1 MKRIIAIVLL
11 CWSAGVMAEP
21 IEMIC
26 KKEGLE
32 DASLTINL
40 ATNKVQYAGWKPLDI
55 FFKNDK
61 YIVWV
66 GNYMDKETDPYLEG
80 LVLLESLVLFSLDRK
95 SGKLQTVG
103 MYLDQNR
110 EGWRS
115 VDQCFRS
122 F

>member
-26 KKEGLE
+26 KGVN
-32 DASLTINL
+32 DTSTNLTINL
-40 ATNKVQYAGWKPLDI
+40 ATNKVQYGEWKPLDI

-66 GNYMDKETDPYLEG
+66 GNHMDTDAKVGRYVKTI
-80 LVLLESLVLFSLDRK
+80 VLYSLDRQ
-95 SGKLQTVG
+95 SGKLQSVA
-103 MYLDQNR
+103 MYLDQDKA
-110 EGWRS
+110 GWRS
-115 VDQCFRS
+115 VRQCFRS

>member
-1 MKRIIAIVLL
+1 MLL

-26 KKEGLE
+26 KNEEEDYK

-40 ATNKVQYAGWKPLDI
+40 ATNKVQYGVWKPLDI

-66 GNYMDKETDPYLEG
+66 GNYMDKETDPYLETIF
-80 LVLLESLVLFSLDRK
+80 LFSLDRK
-95 SGKLQTVG
+95 SGKLQFMSTYVDSDKVG
-103 MYLDQNR
+103 SR
-110 EGWRS
+110 A
-115 VDQCFRS
+115 VKQCFRS

>member
-1 MKRIIAIVLL
+1 MRRIIAIVLL

-26 KKEGLE
+26 KDENE
-32 DASLTINL
+32 ESTNLTINL
-40 ATNKVQYAGWKPLDI
+40 ATNKVQFGAWKPLDI

-66 GNYMDKETDPYLEG
+66 GNHMDKYPDKKLGYLEI
-80 LVLLESLVLFSLDRK
+80 LMLFSLDRQ
-95 SGKLQTVG
+95 SGKLQSVG
-103 MYLDQNR
+103 MNLDR
-110 EGWRS
+110 DKAGSRS

>member
-26 KKEGLE
+26 KEEGYK
-32 DASLTINL
+32 DRSLTVNL
-40 ATNKVQYAGWKPLDI
+40 ATNKVRFAGWKPLDI
-55 FFKNDK
+55 FFKNDQ

-66 GNYMDKETDPYLEG
+66 GNHMDKETLPY
-80 LVLLESLVLFSLDRK
+80 LESLVLFSLDRK

-103 MYLDQNR
+103 MYLDQYR
-110 EGWRS
+110 EVWRS